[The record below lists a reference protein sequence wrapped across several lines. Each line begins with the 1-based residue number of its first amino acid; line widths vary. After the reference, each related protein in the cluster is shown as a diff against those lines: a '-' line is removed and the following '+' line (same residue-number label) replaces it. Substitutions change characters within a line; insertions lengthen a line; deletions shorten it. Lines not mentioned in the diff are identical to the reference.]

1 MNIRMILYILGWVI
15 CMESLFLCLPMIAG
29 LVYGEAIWTSYA
41 VVGMICLTVGGALR
55 QLKPK
60 NTAFYAREGFTTVAL
75 SWTVLGLVGALPFV
89 LGGEIPSYVDAVFET
104 VSGFTTT
111 GATILSDVETLSH
124 ASLLWRSTTHWVG
137 GMGVLVFV
145 LAIIPLVGGH
155 SIYLLRAESPGPFVG
170 KFGPHMKDTAVILY
184 TIYIALTVLEMTIL
198 LFGGMTWFEAIN
210 TAMSTAGT
218 GGFGF
223 RNDSI
228 ASFSPYI
235 RVVVAVFML
244 LFGINFNLY
253 YCIYAR
259 RPKDFFKSEEL
270 WVYVG
275 IAMVSTF
282 VITGNIL
289 SIQGDLPDAL
299 NHAFFQVTTIMST
312 TGFSTTDFNQWP
324 ELSRMILVALMFV
337 GGSAGSTAGGM
348 KVSRI
353 ILLFKSVRREFKL
366 MVHPR
371 AVGVIHFE
379 GKRVQHEV
387 TRSVNMFFITYIGLF
402 VLSVL
407 VLSLDQFDFTTN
419 FTATVA
425 TLSNVGPGLGAVGP
439 MGNFREF
446 SVLSK
451 LLLTFNML
459 AGRLELFPMLLLF
472 MPSTWKCR

>member
-1 MNIRMILYILGWVI
+1 MNIRMILYILGWVLCI
-15 CMESLFLCLPMIAG
+15 ESLFLCLPLITG
-29 LVYGEAIWTSYA
+29 LLYGEAVWSAYA
-41 VVGMICLTVGGALR
+41 IVAGFSLVAGVVLR
-55 QLKPK
+55 QLRPK

-75 SWTVLGLVGALPFV
+75 SWTVMGLVGALPFV
-89 LGGEIPSYVDAVFET
+89 LGGEVPSYVDAVFET

-155 SIYLLRAESPGPFVG
+155 SIYLLRAESPGPSVG
-170 KFGPHMKDTAVILY
+170 KLGPHMKDTAVILY

-223 RNDSI
+223 LNDSM
-228 ASFSPYI
+228 ASFSPFI
-235 RVVVAVFML
+235 RATVAVFML
-244 LFGINFNLY
+244 LFGVNFNLY
-253 YCIYAR
+253 YCVYAR
-259 RPKDFFKSEEL
+259 RPRDFFKSEEL

-275 IAMVSTF
+275 IAMISTF

-289 SIQGDLPDAL
+289 SIEGNLPDAL
-299 NHAFFQVTTIMST
+299 NHAFFQVATIMST
-312 TGFSTTDFNQWP
+312 TGFSTADFNQWP

-387 TRSVNMFFITYIGLF
+387 TRSVNMFFITYIGLV

-439 MGNFREF
+439 MGNFGDF

>member
-41 VVGMICLTVGGALR
+41 VVAMICLTVGGALR

-75 SWTVLGLVGALPFV
+75 SWTVLGFLGALPFV
-89 LGGEIPSYVDAVFET
+89 LGGEITSYVDALFET

-111 GATILSDVETLSH
+111 GATILSDVEKLSH
-124 ASLLWRSTTHWVG
+124 ASILWRSTTHWVG
-137 GMGVLVFV
+137 GVGVLVFV
-145 LAIIPLVGGH
+145 LTIIPLVGGH
-155 SIYLLRAESPGPFVG
+155 SIYLLRAESTGPSVN
-170 KFGPHMKDTAVILY
+170 KLGPRMKDTAAVLY
-184 TIYIALTVLEMTIL
+184 GIYIVMTLIL
-198 LFGGMTWFEAIN
+198 LALLLGGGMSWFEAIN
-210 TAMSTAGT
+210 TALSTAGT

-223 RNDSI
+223 RNDSM

-275 IAMVSTF
+275 IAMVATLL
-282 VITGNIL
+282 ITVNIW
-289 SIQGDLPDAL
+289 SMVGELPEAL
-299 NHAFFQVTTIMST
+299 NHAFFQVTAIMST

-324 ELSRMILVALMFV
+324 EFSRMILVALIFV

-353 ILLFKSVRREFKL
+353 ILLFKGVRRELKL
-366 MVHPR
+366 LVHPR

-379 GKRVQHEV
+379 GRRVQHEV
-387 TRSVNMFFITYIGLF
+387 SRSVNMFFIAYMGMF
-402 VLSVL
+402 VVSMLL
-407 VLSLDQFDFTTN
+407 LSLDQFDFLTN
-419 FTATVA
+419 FTSTVT
-425 TLSNVGPGLGAVGP
+425 TLSNVGPGLNVVGP
-439 MGNFREF
+439 LGNFSGF
-446 SVLSK
+446 SPFSK